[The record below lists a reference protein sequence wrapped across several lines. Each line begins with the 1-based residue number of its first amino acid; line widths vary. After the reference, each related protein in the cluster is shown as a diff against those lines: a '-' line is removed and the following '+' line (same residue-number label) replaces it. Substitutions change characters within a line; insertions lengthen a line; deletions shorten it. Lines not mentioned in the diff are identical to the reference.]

1 MYEGS
6 SESSESS
13 VIMKVRLSRCSVF
26 LGRSWRS
33 LSKMFSL
40 RIGPA
45 TGDSWDLTVSVPGTM
60 MPSL

>member
-13 VIMKVRLSRCSVF
+13 VIMKVRLI
-26 LGRSWRS
+26 GRSWRS